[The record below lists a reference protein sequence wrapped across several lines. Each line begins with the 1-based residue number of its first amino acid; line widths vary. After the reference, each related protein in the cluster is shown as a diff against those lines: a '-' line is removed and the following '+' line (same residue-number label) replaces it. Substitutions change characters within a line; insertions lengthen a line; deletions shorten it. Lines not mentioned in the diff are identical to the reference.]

1 MMNSEEKINDY
12 DSEPVIYCKH
22 CLSLKIRI
30 LDDIIDYC
38 DECGSTD
45 TAQTDIHTW
54 EKMWEDKYG
63 KPYNNK

>member
-1 MMNSEEKINDY
+1 MGNLKENQNDY
-12 DSEPVIYCKH
+12 NSEPVTYCKQ

-30 LDDIIDYC
+30 LDEDIDYC
-38 DECGSTD
+38 DDCSCTD

-54 EKMWEDKYG
+54 EKMWEAKYG